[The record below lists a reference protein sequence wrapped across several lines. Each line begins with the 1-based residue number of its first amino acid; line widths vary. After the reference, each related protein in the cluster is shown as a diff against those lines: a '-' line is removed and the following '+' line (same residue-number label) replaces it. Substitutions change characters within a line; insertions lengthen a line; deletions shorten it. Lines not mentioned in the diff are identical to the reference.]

1 MHCCIAWKTPQFWL
15 CEFAHVPMA
24 SEQNTNKCSEH
35 PTMLMQNSFP
45 IPIPAS
51 IAGKLGLAGLAI
63 FISRIE
69 TTEKIR
75 NKVEKWIGCDH
86 LKVAI
91 LKSARSDFPIKTEHV
106 QDGIQ
111 LNTYMGNYHQT
122 HWFIPR
128 ASNTH
133 THTLHHTTPQHNT

>member
-1 MHCCIAWKTPQFWL
+1 MMQHILRLEHGWKTPQLWL

-24 SEQNTNKCSEH
+24 SEQNTNTCCEH

-75 NKVEKWIGCDH
+75 NKAESG
-86 LKVAI
+86 LGAI
-91 LKSARSDFPIKTEHV
+91 
-106 QDGIQ
+106 
-111 LNTYMGNYHQT
+111 N
-122 HWFIPR
+122 
-128 ASNTH
+128 
-133 THTLHHTTPQHNT
+133 

>member
-1 MHCCIAWKTPQFWL
+1 MNLFAVCMSCALLQWMIQTPQLWL
-15 CEFAHVPMA
+15 CEFAHVLMA
-24 SEQNTNKCSEH
+24 SEQNTNECSEH

-75 NKVEKWIGCDH
+75 NKVEKWIGCYN
-86 LKVAI
+86 LQV
-91 LKSARSDFPIKTEHV
+91 RS
-106 QDGIQ
+106 
-111 LNTYMGNYHQT
+111 
-122 HWFIPR
+122 
-128 ASNTH
+128 
-133 THTLHHTTPQHNT
+133 

>member
-1 MHCCIAWKTPQFWL
+1 MMQHILRLEHGWKTPQLWL
-15 CEFAHVPMA
+15 CEFAHVRMA

-35 PTMLMQNSFP
+35 PTMLLQNSFP
-45 IPIPAS
+45 IAIPAS

-75 NKVEKWIGCDH
+75 NKVEKWIGCYH

-133 THTLHHTTPQHNT
+133 THDNVS